1 MTIGSAGARRVLL
14 FSVFLLSCSSG
25 STGPTSG
32 VLNVK
37 LSSLHGDE
45 GAVLLTIKGGPVE
58 SVEAVSGI
66 VHSAQ
71 LDANTL
77 RVVVTGNLT
86 SETIARVR
94 IADATQASRYVAVIN
109 QVATRSTYALRDPGL
124 YVITIAP

>member
-45 GAVLLTIKGGPVE
+45 GAVLLTITGGPVE

-109 QVATRSTYALRDPGL
+109 QVATRSAYALRDPGL

>member
-1 MTIGSAGARRVLL
+1 VTAGLAGIRGVLL
-14 FSVFLLSCSSG
+14 LSVFLLSCSSV

-45 GAVLLTIKGGPVE
+45 GAVLFTITGGPME

-66 VHSAQ
+66 AYSAQ

-77 RVVVTGNLT
+77 RVVVTGNL
-86 SETIARVR
+86 SSGTIACVR
-94 IADATQASRYVAVIN
+94 IPDVTQASRYVAAIN

-124 YVITIAP
+124 YSITLAP

>member
-1 MTIGSAGARRVLL
+1 MTIGSTGARRVLL
-14 FSVFLLSCSSG
+14 LSVLLLSCSSG

-45 GAVLLTIKGGPVE
+45 GGVLFTIKGGPME

-77 RVVVTGNLT
+77 RVVVTGNL
-86 SETIARVR
+86 SSGTIARVR
-94 IADATQASRYVAVIN
+94 IADATQASRYLAVIN
-109 QVATRSTYALRDPGL
+109 QVATRSTYALRDPAL
-124 YVITIAP
+124 YLITIAP